1 MNRLTVLPRVFPL
14 SAPALL
20 VAMLL
25 SPLAYADVLVDSH
38 IKAVTVHP
46 GVARITREAILE
58 LPAGE
63 QSVELSG
70 LPATL
75 DEASLQLSGKGNGLK
90 IGAMEIRHRQSAEL
104 VQPEALTLKARLDEL
119 QSRRA
124 LLTSRE
130 QALATQ
136 QLFLQSLA
144 SAPQGVSGASRA
156 MLPPEQW
163 LSGAKAL
170 GEGMREVGEARV
182 TLAAEQQQNREL
194 ISATE
199 RELARLQ
206 ASARESRTL
215 VVTLQ
220 SAGGKASLQLQYQVA
235 GASWQPVYEAA
246 LDSRSGQVTLTRAAL
261 VQQASGEAWDKV
273 ALTLATSRPLQG
285 SQPPELDSWWIDLFD
300 ESQLLRQR
308 EAQDK
313 EGAERKMLMKAAPA
327 PAAMA
332 DNAVAAAEPQ
342 LAQLEAGDFVAEYR
356 IAGLVSVAPNQ
367 DRQRVVLASDQS
379 KVDLSLQS
387 VPRLDPHAYL
397 YAGLKNQSG
406 APWLA
411 GQWRLSRDGAFIGE
425 RFQPLVSKGETL
437 SLSFGVD
444 DAVQVTA
451 TPLLDEQGESGVL
464 NKQRTLSRQW
474 RYHFRSGHSMAL
486 PLWVRDNWPVANNEQ
501 IKVEPLDDSPKA
513 DDNRVDGKVGVML
526 WKRTLPAAGE
536 LELKP
541 GYRISYPYPLRL
553 QGL

>member
-1 MNRLTVLPRVFPL
+1 MALMTTLPHPFSL

-20 VAMLL
+20 VALLL
-25 SPLAYADVLVDSH
+25 SPLAYGDELVESH
-38 IKAVTVHP
+38 ITAVTVHP
-46 GVARITREAILE
+46 GVARVSREASFE

-63 QSVELSG
+63 QTVILRG
-70 LPATL
+70 LPAAL
-75 DEASLQLSGKGNGLK
+75 DEASLQLTGQGNGLK
-90 IGAMEIRHRQSAEL
+90 IGAMEIRHLQSADL
-104 VQPEALTLKARLDEL
+104 AQPEAQALKAKLAEL
-119 QSRRA
+119 QAKSA
-124 LLTSRE
+124 LLNARE
-130 QALATQ
+130 QALSTQ
-136 QLFLQSLA
+136 QRFLQSLA
-144 SAPQGVSGASRA
+144 SSPQASGAERA

-182 TLAAEQQQNREL
+182 TLMAEQQQNREQL
-194 ISATE
+194 SVTE

-206 ASARESRTL
+206 ASARESRAL
-215 VVTLQ
+215 AVALHSGGGKVTLHL
-220 SAGGKASLQLQYQVA
+220 GYQIA
-235 GASWQPVYEAA
+235 GASWQPIYEAA
-246 LDSRSGQVTLTRAAL
+246 LDTRSGQVTLTRAAL

-285 SQPPELDSWWIDLFD
+285 SMPPELGSWWIDLFD

-308 EAQDK
+308 EAK
-313 EGAERKMLMKAAPA
+313 EKAGAERQMLMKAAPV
-327 PAAMA
+327 AMA
-332 DNAVAAAEPQ
+332 DNAPAEAAMAEPQ

-367 DRQRVVLASDQS
+367 DRQRVVLASEQS
-379 KVDLSLQS
+379 KVDLSLRS

-397 YAGLKNQSG
+397 YAGLKNASG

-411 GQWRLSRDGAFIGE
+411 GQWRLSRDGALIGE
-425 RFQPLVSKGETL
+425 RYQPQVAKGETL

-451 TPLLDEQGESGVL
+451 TQLLDEQGESGVL

-474 RYHFRSGHSMAL
+474 RYHFHSGHSQAL
-486 PLWVRDNWPVANNEQ
+486 PLTILDSWPVPRNEQ
-501 IKVEPLDDSPKA
+501 IKVEPLDGSPKA
-513 DDNRVDGKVGVML
+513 DENQVEGKAGVML
-526 WKRTLPAAGE
+526 WQRSLPAGGE

-553 QGL
+553 QGV